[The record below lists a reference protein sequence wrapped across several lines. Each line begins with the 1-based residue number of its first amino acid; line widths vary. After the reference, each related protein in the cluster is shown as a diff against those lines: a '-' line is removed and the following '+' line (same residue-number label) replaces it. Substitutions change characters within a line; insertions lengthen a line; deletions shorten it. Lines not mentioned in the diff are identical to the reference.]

1 MEINTI
7 KELIF
12 WSYANLAMAH
22 SAVTN
27 KQQTYSRINF
37 MVRSRLYKG
46 LMAGKMEIGSIFEDE
61 RIKMLSGSCCSY
73 CGYTMNLSI
82 DHVFAQKFGGT
93 DDADNLVCVCKSCNS
108 SKGAKDMVEWFSS
121 QDKFPPLLLLR
132 RYLKLI
138 YKFCLQNQLLDNSVA
153 EVDDLLFPFHFS
165 SIPVEFPKPEKLILN
180 Y

>member
-46 LMAGKMEIGSIFEDE
+46 LMAGKMEIGSIF
-61 RIKMLSGSCCSY
+61 
-73 CGYTMNLSI
+73 
-82 DHVFAQKFGGT
+82 
-93 DDADNLVCVCKSCNS
+93 
-108 SKGAKDMVEWFSS
+108 
-121 QDKFPPLLLLR
+121 
-132 RYLKLI
+132 
-138 YKFCLQNQLLDNSVA
+138 
-153 EVDDLLFPFHFS
+153 
-165 SIPVEFPKPEKLILN
+165 
-180 Y
+180 

>member
-61 RIKMLSGSCCSY
+61 RIKMLSASSVPPNFCAK
-73 CGYTMNLSI
+73 TWSI
-82 DHVFAQKFGGT
+82 DKFI
-93 DDADNLVCVCKSCNS
+93 V
-108 SKGAKDMVEWFSS
+108 
-121 QDKFPPLLLLR
+121 
-132 RYLKLI
+132 
-138 YKFCLQNQLLDNSVA
+138 
-153 EVDDLLFPFHFS
+153 
-165 SIPVEFPKPEKLILN
+165 
-180 Y
+180 